1 MKHHERI
8 MKTCKYSKIVRKLG
22 EGGGGGGGGEGIFQM
37 PFSDKNVKPFHW
49 PEKL

>member
-1 MKHHERI
+1 

-22 EGGGGGGGGEGIFQM
+22 GGGGGGGGEGGGAGEIFQM
-37 PFSDKNVKPFHW
+37 PFSDKNVKSFHW